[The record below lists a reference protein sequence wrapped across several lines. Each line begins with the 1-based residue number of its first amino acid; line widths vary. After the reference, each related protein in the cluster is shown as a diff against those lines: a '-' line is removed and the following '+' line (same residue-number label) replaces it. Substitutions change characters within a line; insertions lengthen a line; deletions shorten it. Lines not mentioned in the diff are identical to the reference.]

1 MFLICTKDLWCTV
14 SVHVSRSNEGKM
26 AFAGVVTL
34 RPNLNAKCA
43 HSCLWVRYLWSCLFF
58 GIPSSCYCPCK
69 ALNSIEDLWTS
80 QFTYSCRFEVTIL
93 RFRNLIELN
102 TDCYISGFSSASG
115 YGLNYFRF
123 FPINLLL
130 RNVMEECQNV
140 GPYRYFA
147 VVGQRASS
155 GNYVGHSLA
164 NHNMFH
170 FAKLALDSDQC
181 FFFASFLDRNQR
193 QLKTRSN

>member
-1 MFLICTKDLWCTV
+1 
-14 SVHVSRSNEGKM
+14 
-26 AFAGVVTL
+26 
-34 RPNLNAKCA
+34 
-43 HSCLWVRYLWSCLFF
+43 
-58 GIPSSCYCPCK
+58 
-69 ALNSIEDLWTS
+69 
-80 QFTYSCRFEVTIL
+80 
-93 RFRNLIELN
+93 
-102 TDCYISGFSSASG
+102 
-115 YGLNYFRF
+115 
-123 FPINLLL
+123 
-130 RNVMEECQNV
+130 MEECQNV